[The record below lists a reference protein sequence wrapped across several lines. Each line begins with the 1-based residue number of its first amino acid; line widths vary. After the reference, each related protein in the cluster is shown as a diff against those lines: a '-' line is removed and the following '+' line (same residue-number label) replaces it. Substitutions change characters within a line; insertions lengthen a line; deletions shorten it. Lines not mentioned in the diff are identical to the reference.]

1 MKVSPSISFLSKAAF
16 VWFPLSILI
25 AKPTRHSLYAMG
37 FSFTTSVGPN
47 VIVDFRAFFLLTC
60 SSVALSSFPLLSL
73 FLGQPPLVHNSVV
86 NPSRSTTV
94 FAITTAPS
102 SALSNRFGVS

>member
-16 VWFPLSILI
+16 VLFPLSTLI
-25 AKPTRHSLYAMG
+25 AKPTTHSLYAMG

-47 VIVDFRAFFLLTC
+47 AIVDFRTFVLLTC

-73 FLGQPPLVHNSVV
+73 FLGQPPLRRNSVI

-94 FAITTAPS
+94 FAFATARS
-102 SALSNRFGVS
+102 SALSNRSGVS